1 MSSSG
6 STGLGGGGGSGVAG
20 AIGTAASIASLA
32 KTAYS
37 VGSTIAEFLPLIFLA
52 RGGRVGKAGGGALG
66 PVKIDTKDPKYRAMK
81 VAFDKLLVRYDH
93 NPLLAAAALEAGV
106 SVVDNAIRKAHQV
119 DGEITD
125 FLPRKTQEYLFALSQ
140 AALGAHSVE
149 AGRMG
154 RKAGGRTGYALP
166 GEVDDTPTAT
176 GLLPSNAMTLG
187 DVGGDLPAP
196 EPVTQVA
203 ELKNPDILRA
213 LRANENVDE
222 IPTLKNPKP
231 GSTAGGL
238 YQYIDSTWQTQAPL
252 AGVDIKQYPTA
263 RSAPAEVQHQ
273 VADAN
278 VSRIL
283 EQNKGDIKAVPHMWY
298 SGNPEGKL
306 TAEQLAANNGL
317 TQEQYNQK
325 FFNKFGTGEPSTTK
339 STGLGA
345 AAPAAKSDQGP
356 WEKTFSSLT
365 KDTVPTD
372 SSFWVPLI
380 AGLGSM
386 LASNQYR
393 FSQRLGE
400 GLIGGAAAYGK
411 QQEFGQKEQQ
421 LAQQAAQNAALM
433 GLKKQELGFTERE
446 VALKEAEQKRKI
458 DAAKAA
464 ASALTG
470 NVPPPVVPTA
480 KPNAGASAPS
490 TTIGGTGTPAPVVE
504 RQTPAVGGTSTQAA
518 AETAPEAPIP
528 APNSSFWANV
538 HPQSNPHN
546 LDEMANRFDQA
557 AAAAAEDPSSMAAY
571 RTSAQQY
578 RAQANAI
585 RQSGIVT
592 MKDQSTASM
601 PGFNEAKAAQAAALE
616 KAKLDVTTSPEA
628 RAAEVE
634 KQRLLEEEK
643 QRYAPFEDSEGNQW
657 RRAAPSDTPVQM
669 AATPNT
675 TAAAGEPVK
684 ASLDPKTA
692 RVNNVIPTPPAGGG
706 IPQPTPPREG
716 LVLAK
721 SAGLSPAAKAN
732 DQKFAEEFPG
742 KLHNAIEGEEAMQT
756 VAQAFKLFN
765 SNVLTEKLQGYAL
778 LARATGMPDSVVEAV
793 AGGDPAAMQRVDKEA
808 VPSVI
813 GILKEG
819 ASRFGQ
825 QEFMV
830 TQKTA
835 VASKTAE
842 PKANHALVGELLG
855 KAQWNR
861 QFLTDWDKA
870 KDEGWRSPSAFFA
883 SWSQSNPLN
892 TYILSA
898 TKQIGNFRG
907 MDLPKDPNAYVE
919 GAIYVAP
926 ERFGTPALEKYFGS
940 IGVKPGQLFRYNGP
954 DNLQPIAKED
964 HYTAHLTRRQ

>member
-1 MSSSG
+1 MDRMSGGSGGMGGSSSG
-6 STGLGGGGGSGVAG
+6 GLGS
-20 AIGTAASIASLA
+20 AIGTASSLASLGSM
-32 KTAYS
+32 AYS
-37 VGSTIAEFLPLIFLA
+37 AGNWLASLPIFALA
-52 RGGRVGKAGGGALG
+52 SGGRVGKAGGGAM
-66 PVKIDTKDPKYRAMK
+66 VNTQDPKYHQMK
-81 VAFDKLLVRYDH
+81 LAFDNMVKKYDN
-93 NPLLAAAALEAGV
+93 NPLLAAAALDAGPAT
-106 SVVDNAIRKAHQV
+106 VDAAIRKAAQTGRDV
-119 DGEITD
+119 TD
-125 FLPRKTQEYLFALSQ
+125 FLPRRTQEYMYALSQ
-140 AALGAHSVE
+140 AALGAHNTL
-149 AGRMG
+149 ARQA
-154 RKAGGRTGYALP
+154 RATGGRTGYAK
-166 GEVDDTPTAT
+166 GSTVDDAPAGLAPAPSDAMTMGDVAGGLAPQGEQVQIASAEPTAKGPDLSPDALRTYTAKKASELKLDPDFAVKVFGGESGFKPHAIGDDNSSFNVGQFHYGNVSKKYPNPGLGDQFTKDTGLDARDPNNAYEVIDYGLTHAAKKGWNDWTVAKNLMAQGQGKAAPIQVASAT
-176 GLLPSNAMTLG
+176 GL
-187 DVGGDLPAP
+187 AP
-196 EPVTQVA
+196 
-203 ELKNPDILRA
+203 
-213 LRANENVDE
+213 
-222 IPTLKNPKP
+222 
-231 GSTAGGL
+231 
-238 YQYIDSTWQTQAPL
+238 
-252 AGVDIKQYPTA
+252 
-263 RSAPAEVQHQ
+263 
-273 VADAN
+273 
-278 VSRIL
+278 
-283 EQNKGDIKAVPHMWY
+283 
-298 SGNPEGKL
+298 
-306 TAEQLAANNGL
+306 
-317 TQEQYNQK
+317 
-325 FFNKFGTGEPSTTK
+325 
-339 STGLGA
+339 
-345 AAPAAKSDQGP
+345 KSDAGP
-356 WEKTFSSLT
+356 YERTFGKILP
-365 KDTVPTD
+365 DAVPTD

-400 GLIGGAAAYGK
+400 GLVGGAAAYGK
-411 QQEFGQKEQQ
+411 QQEFEQRNQQ

-446 VALKEAEQKRKI
+446 VALKEAEQKRRI

-464 ASALTG
+464 AAALSG
-470 NVPPPVVPTA
+470 NVAPVQPSAPVPTA
-480 KPNAGASAPS
+480 KTTVAPPSVGGAQPS
-490 TTIGGTGTPAPVVE
+490 TLNNAAPAIPPVGGVSPPAGGLVPPSVEDKDKTPA
-504 RQTPAVGGTSTQAA
+504 
-518 AETAPEAPIP
+518 APIP
-528 APNSSFWANV
+528 SSNSSFWENV

-592 MKDQSTASM
+592 MKDQSTASI
-601 PGFNEAKAAQAAALE
+601 PGFNEAKAAQAAALK
-616 KAKLDVTTSPEA
+616 KAELDVTTSPEA

-643 QRYAPFEDSEGNQW
+643 QRYATFEDNEGNQW

-692 RVNNVIPTPPAGGG
+692 RVNNVIPAPPVGGG
-706 IPQPTPPREG
+706 IPQAIPPREG

-732 DQKFAEEFPG
+732 DQKFSEEFPG

-765 SNVLTEKLQGYAL
+765 SNVLAEKLQGYAL
-778 LARATGMPDSVVEAV
+778 LAKATGMPDSVVEAV

-835 VASKTAE
+835 VASKTAD
-842 PKANHALVGELLG
+842 PKANHALVGELMG
-855 KAQWNR
+855 KAQWNK

-883 SWSQSNPLN
+883 SWSQANPLN

-940 IGVKPGQLFRYNGP
+940 IGVKPGQLFKYNGP
-954 DNLQPIAKED
+954 NNLQPIAKED
-964 HYTAHLTRRQ
+964 YYTAHLTGRR